1 MIELALL
8 ESLGNCSS
16 LDQLHAAT
24 DKIVKQMGFE
34 YFIYGVRV
42 YASLTRPYQFIFSGY
57 PKEWRS
63 RYSEAG
69 YEAIDPTVVH
79 CIKNKEIIPIIWNEK
94 LFNTRPTAR
103 LWDEA
108 KAFGVRSGASFSLRG
123 RNGEAAMLSLATS
136 RDPRHT
142 RVDIATALPTGQL
155 LLCYLHEAIERL
167 VLTKEALP
175 LKTVHLTSREQECL
189 LWAADG
195 KTSWEI
201 SKILGVSERTVI
213 FHVQN
218 ATAKLGVTNR
228 QHAIA
233 RALSLGLIAR

>member
-1 MIELALL
+1 MTTLF
-8 ESLGNCSS
+8 ESLQSFGNCNS

-24 DKIVKQMGFE
+24 AKIARQMGFE
-34 YFIYGVRV
+34 HFLYAARV
-42 YASLTRPYQFIFSGY
+42 YTSLTRPYQFIFSGY

-69 YEAIDPTVVH
+69 YEAIDPTIIH
-79 CIKNKEIIPIIWNEK
+79 CTKEVIPVIWNK
-94 LFNTRPTAR
+94 KMFNTRPAAKF
-103 LWDEA
+103 WDEA
-108 KAFGVRSGASFSLRG
+108 KSCGIASGASFSLHG
-123 RNGEAAMLSLATS
+123 RKAEAAMLSLASS
-136 RDPRHT
+136 RDLRQAKA
-142 RVDIATALPTGQL
+142 DIVTALPSAQL
-155 LLCYLHEAIERL
+155 LLCYLHEAIERI

-175 LKTVHLTSREQECL
+175 LKTPHLTTREQECL
-189 LWAADG
+189 RGAADG

-218 ATAKLGVTNR
+218 ATTKLGVTSR
-228 QHAIA
+228 QHAIT